1 MKTTIV
7 KRFNFVDIMFSFR
20 FVTVLCLVLTTV
32 VYGSPL
38 DNSAQP
44 TSSSSST
51 AVQQKKVDETVD
63 SNKSTISNI
72 TDIGW

>member
-7 KRFNFVDIMFSFR
+7 KRSNFVDIMFSFR

-44 TSSSSST
+44 TSSST